1 MAQQY
6 EDVEWG
12 AWRIH
17 LLDVET
23 MESTELFAGVPGTF
37 AYPSI
42 SGDGRFVTF
51 TSNANLDPIQVRASR
66 GDVYVHDRSTGETA
80 LLTRSRFDGDSNI
93 VGDLKKPAVS
103 PDGRYIAF
111 SSKADDLVA
120 GDINGLADVFLVE
133 NPLY

>member
-1 MAQQY
+1 
-6 EDVEWG
+6 
-12 AWRIH
+12 
-17 LLDVET
+17 
-23 MESTELFAGVPGTF
+23 
-37 AYPSI
+37 
-42 SGDGRFVTF
+42 VTF